1 MPNFLRWQVLAWV
14 VLWGFSPLVLQIGAA
29 QENWQRLNSDAFEIS
44 YKPSDRGYLDQI
56 VQLGRTAA
64 SNLST
69 RLNFSPT
76 QRIAIFIADSQ
87 QTFDQLTGGA
97 IPHWGEGVANARQ
110 NRIVI
115 KSPNLTHSTARL
127 SKLLTHELAHIY
139 LGQFTQSGAN
149 LPRWFNEGMA
159 VLLSSDEGFSGER
172 LSKALISDSVIPI
185 DEIEQMLTF
194 PGGKA
199 QLAYE
204 QSYAFTLYLKE
215 QFGFEA
221 LLQLAR
227 ETTPDQP
234 FDSIFEQVTGAE
246 IGDIEQEWVDV
257 AEDKYRWHFLL
268 DFETYL
274 WMFIL
279 LLVISGFVAIR
290 LRNRR
295 TMNRWEEEERIGL

>member
-1 MPNFLRWQVLAWV
+1 MPNILRRRILAGVALVTFAPFFLQAGL
-14 VLWGFSPLVLQIGAA
+14 P
-29 QENWQRLNSDAFEIS
+29 ENKWQRFSADPFEIN
-44 YKPSDRGYLDQI
+44 YKLSDRGYLDQI
-56 VQLGRTAA
+56 VRLGRTAA
-64 SNLST
+64 SNLSS
-69 RLNFSPT
+69 RLNFTPT
-76 QRIAIFIADSQ
+76 QRITLFIADSQ
-87 QTFDQLTGGA
+87 QTFDVLTGGA
-97 IPHWGEGVANARQ
+97 IPHWGEGVANSRQ

-139 LGQFTQSGAN
+139 LGQLSHSGAT

-204 QSYAFTLYLKE
+204 QSYAFILYLKE
-215 QFGFEA
+215 EFGFEA
-221 LLQLAR
+221 LLKLAR
-227 ETTPDQP
+227 ETTPEQP
-234 FDSIFEQVTGAE
+234 FESVFEQIAGAE
-246 IGDIEQEWVDV
+246 IGDIEQEWFDV

-279 LLVISGFVAIR
+279 LLVIFGFVAIR

-295 TMNRWEEEERIGL
+295 TMNRWEEEEEIGL